1 MRESYFGRADI
12 DTCVIDKESRFM
24 GYEKVLD
31 RFGSVIEDDLR
42 STFGLLKEEGARYQP
57 FIGDVY
63 EAIEEFV
70 MRCGRRLAACSTLV
84 AYKGYN
90 GRIDDEIVKVS
101 SGVELFRHAILVHD
115 DIVDRELLRR
125 GGKTLHRT
133 LGEQDENLGMG
144 SALFAGNILYALA
157 LDAVSASGFDA
168 PAVKEIEALLSSEY
182 RAVNES
188 QILDLLNEFKDPDV
202 GEWTVMASRRAASLF
217 RASMMAGAIPAL
229 APKEDIALLEEAGR
243 QIGIAFDIQ
252 DDIIDTFATRVQYGR
267 DPCGDIAKGKKPLHV
282 VIALQRDDRLASFMK
297 REMELSDEEIGEVQE
312 IIRGSGALDEAKAIS
327 SAHAREAER
336 LISRT
341 RMGEEEKEFFISFIR
356 YVDESLEWYK

>member
-1 MRESYFGRADI
+1 
-12 DTCVIDKESRFM
+12 M

-31 RFGSVIEDDLR
+31 RFGSVIEEDLR
-42 STFGLLKEEGARYQP
+42 RTFDQLKEEGARYHP

-70 MRCGRRLAACSTLV
+70 MRGGRRLAACGTLV
-84 AYKGYN
+84 AYKGYS
-90 GRIDDEIVKVS
+90 GRIDDEIVKIS

-133 LGEQDENLGMG
+133 LGGQGESLGMG

-157 LDAVSASGFDA
+157 IEAVSGSGFDA
-168 PAVKEIEALLSSEY
+168 PVVTEIEDLLSSEY

-188 QILDLLNEFKDPDV
+188 QILDLLFEFKETDLD
-202 GEWTVMASRRAASLF
+202 EWTVMASRRAASLF
-217 RASMMAGAIPAL
+217 RASIMAGAIPAS
-229 APKEDIALLEEAGR
+229 APKDDIALLEEAGR
-243 QIGIAFDIQ
+243 KIGIAFDIQ
-252 DDIIDTFATRVQYGR
+252 DDIIDTFATKEQYGR
-267 DPCGDIAKGKKPLHV
+267 DPCGDISKGKKPLHV
-282 VIALQRDDRLASFMK
+282 VVALQRDDRLSSFIK
-297 REMELSDEEIGEVQE
+297 GERELSDEEVDEVQE
-312 IIRGSGALDEAKAIS
+312 IIRSSGALDEAKAIS

-341 RMGEEEKEFFISFIR
+341 RMGEAEKEFFISFIR